1 MPAGQRQKRQS
12 EKGGGLPGP
21 GSKRSKLDTPHSER
35 IVEAEGPDGGSTAAG
50 DTPPIPRKKRSA
62 DSQGVVPPGKRQKK
76 EQQAG
81 GKGSKEPSKDSSATP
96 SKEKNGYFRNRDDYD
111 VDTPENRKKLNASRQ
126 GFGRDEIQHYRT
138 SRAVKITWLI
148 HYHDEELPMNVI
160 FFYSSKPHLAG
171 PFSVFSNF
179 AITPFRYPRLH
190 PTHTFS
196 CVEQAYQ
203 YAKMHLQ
210 YTIAGDFE
218 LPPDILRQA
227 NGERMTVGMIVRA
240 ILAEDSPSAITTL
253 GRATG
258 YRLKTDLSWRN
269 KWWPAWESVLPNLL
283 TEMVFCK
290 FYQNEEPKKLLLA
303 TGDFTL
309 VEASQNDPRCGIGKH
324 ASEAVRAIA
333 KNNNKLT
340 GANYLGSAL
349 ERTRTRLREVHPTAP
364 TTYAFW
370 PFFRW
375 EKAINDKR
383 ERKAIF
389 GEESYQ
395 EAMKETQKAWDEYYA
410 DGGTEFATDS
420 QIEQYP
426 GVSGEARFIE
436 LRKQTAQQLPFDLS
450 RPLIDKHVS
459 SQLEAGVKIE
469 DLQLP
474 NAGTT
479 YSQPPI
485 VVRKE
490 LEQEWEALQA
500 ALNQLEEQHQQSPNS
515 ALADEIAK
523 TKNKMFNVAVEAKND
538 VIAQV
543 AEFKTREAGKNCNKE
558 GKSPR
563 IGTREE
569 AGDSEKSGRVEKDTG
584 AAAEDVEMGV
594 DDGAGVTGVD
604 VEMGEG
610 NVVEGAGK
618 DEEIQV
624 EAAAGGVGED
634 VEMKDVNGDE
644 YTEKTNIQEKKTK
657 RAKRIEGTRIA
668 FEGSL
673 TAAPSSA
680 ALRESLL
687 REEDEA
693 DGTKPAKER
702 VTAAGSSAI
711 LRPSESHDTSF
722 GQASASAKK
731 KPYVGISSEDDEE
744 KQNSLTQSEMEGI
757 ESGNED
763 VQGNCP
769 TITTSGSGAAA
780 DVKATYHKMNMPSTL
795 PLHNDRTLGETAL
808 RTSPINWA
816 QHWWRIFG

>member
-1 MPAGQRQKRQS
+1 MPPKQGQIRGAKKDGKS
-12 EKGGGLPGP
+12 SGP
-21 GSKRSKLDTPHSER
+21 GKKRSKIDTQLSKPVIEDS
-35 IVEAEGPDGGSTAAG
+35 DDGSTAALE
-50 DTPPIPRKKRSA
+50 TPTAPRKKRA
-62 DSQGVVPPGKRQKK
+62 ANLQPAVPPAKRQQK
-76 EQQAG
+76 ERPAG
-81 GKGSKEPSKDSSATP
+81 GKGAKDSSKDSSATP

-111 VDTPENRKKLNASRQ
+111 VDTPENRKKLNASQQ
-126 GFGRDEIQHYRT
+126 GFGRNEIQHYRT
-138 SRAVKITWLI
+138 SRAEKITWLI

-190 PTHTFS
+190 PTHIFS

-218 LPPDILRQA
+218 LPPDILRQP
-227 NGERMTVGMIVRA
+227 NGERMTVGMI
-240 ILAEDSPSAITTL
+240 
-253 GRATG
+253 
-258 YRLKTDLSWRN
+258 
-269 KWWPAWESVLPNLL
+269 
-283 TEMVFCK
+283 

-333 KNNNKLT
+333 KNDNKLT

-349 ERTRTRLREVHPTAP
+349 ERTRTKLREVHPTAP

-370 PFFRW
+370 PFFKW

-389 GEESYQ
+389 GEKSYQ

-410 DGGTEFATDS
+410 EGGTEFATDS

-426 GVSGEARFIE
+426 GFSGEARFIK
-436 LRKQTAQQLPFDLS
+436 LRKQTAKQLPFNLS

-459 SQLEAGVKIE
+459 SQLEAGVKVE
-469 DLQLP
+469 GLQLP

-479 YSQPPI
+479 FAQAHIS
-485 VVRKE
+485 VRSE
-490 LEQEWEALQA
+490 LEQEWESLRA
-500 ALNQLEEQHQQSPNS
+500 ALKQLEDRHQQSPDA
-515 ALADEIAK
+515 ALADQIAEV
-523 TKNKMFNVAVEAKND
+523 TRKMFSVMDEARND
-538 VIAQV
+538 VMTHV
-543 AEFKTREAGKNCNKE
+543 AEIKAREAGKNCNKE

-584 AAAEDVEMGV
+584 AAAKDVEMGV

-604 VEMGEG
+604 VEMREG
-610 NVVEGAGK
+610 NVVEGAEK

-624 EAAAGGVGED
+624 EAAVGGVGED
-634 VEMKDVNGDE
+634 VEMDDVNGDE
-644 YTEKTNIQEKKTK
+644 DTGKTNVLEKETKGTK
-657 RAKRIEGTRIA
+657 RKRRSKQA
-668 FEGSL
+668 F
-673 TAAPSSA
+673 
-680 ALRESLL
+680 
-687 REEDEA
+687 
-693 DGTKPAKER
+693 KER
-702 VTAAGSSAI
+702 PTAAGSFAAP
-711 LRPSESHDTSF
+711 RPPQTHYTAFEQVHA
-722 GQASASAKK
+722 GIKM
-731 KPYVGISSEDDEE
+731 KPSVGVSLEDHKE
-744 KQNSLTQSEMEGI
+744 KDLGLTQSEMEKI
-757 ESGNED
+757 EAGNED
-763 VQGNCP
+763 PQGIHP
-769 TITTSGSGAAA
+769 TTTPSEDRAAA
-780 DVKATYHKMNMPSTL
+780 HLKAGYNKIHMPSAL
-795 PLHNDRTLGETAL
+795 PLYNDCTLGETAL

-816 QHWWRIFG
+816 QRWWKIFG